1 MVMAQSLC
9 KIYLHLVFHV
19 KTTSPLILD
28 SNLDDV
34 HCYIGKLINIAGCQV
49 HRVGGVEDHIHIVC
63 QLGREQTV
71 ARLVEEI
78 KRNSSRWIKTLSPH
92 YKHFAWQS
100 GYAVFSVS
108 QSGLDK
114 TIAYVKNQREHHA
127 IRTFQEEYLAFLK
140 LYNVEY
146 DEKYVMCD

>member
-78 KRNSSRWIKTLSPH
+78 KSNSSRWMKTLSPH

-100 GYAVFSVS
+100 GYAVFFG
-108 QSGLDK
+108 QS
-114 TIAYVKNQREHHA
+114 
-127 IRTFQEEYLAFLK
+127 IRFG
-140 LYNVEY
+140 
-146 DEKYVMCD
+146 